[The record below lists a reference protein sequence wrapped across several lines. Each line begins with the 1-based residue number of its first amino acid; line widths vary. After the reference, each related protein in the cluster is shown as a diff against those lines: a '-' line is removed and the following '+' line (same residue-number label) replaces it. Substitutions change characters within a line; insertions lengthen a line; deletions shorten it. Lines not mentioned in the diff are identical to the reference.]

1 MEKRKRWQFWLIVTV
16 LGLTLYNILPTVFY
30 YSNPLKEPIG
40 ESRAEAVVDSMVTRV
55 DELEED
61 AVSWIYSF
69 SKMLGTKPDTVT
81 VRENNPQLIDVTFA
95 KESDASLFRKFLPRA
110 GRLINFIPSQLRLYQ
125 TSDQNSS
132 VVTVARE
139 IGVKLSNE
147 DKTKLFKFASV
158 DQPDGG
164 ISPLYKEVIFDR
176 MSELTT
182 AFGGASRQ
190 ALMTQAVVQNPNETQ
205 LDDAVIA
212 LAKDIV
218 DVQSTFGD
226 KHDIA
231 KRYFASFTQIDANT
245 DGMTDKLATRMD
257 SLKEKLNKQLQ
268 QLATEKKQ
276 AEEGGLLL
284 SANNEQ
290 TQYMLRNQ
298 IQSLEYASN
307 VLKKNSGLFKTDKKP
322 LTQTEITAA
331 LEKGFTGVS
340 SKTPVQTLSLNGRN
354 PFVKNLV
361 LDWNNGIVET
371 EFYEDVTAI
380 RFNDATT
387 ESEQYLKDRL
397 QQLVVNDI
405 ARVSRTSDEEIKP
418 TADTF
423 GIELNKLSNT
433 HSILTMDLGS
443 LAKVKLNQF
452 QNLLTSGW
460 TPKHADLA
468 RDVFPISDYDSFKT
482 LPTSKQKLGLI
493 LFAPAASDAST
504 PTGFRNGS
512 IYVIARGLN
521 SIAEKYRQSPEA
533 PESRVFMND
542 FNQLNEIMQSNGFIG
557 YPGSSYG
564 VAPEFSKDY
573 IFELEDYYSTL
584 LKATREDF
592 TVLGSKKYA
601 VLDFTNVEQRLLTE
615 NLIDDRVQE
624 DLLKWKEEYQSSRV
638 DTDMTKKF
646 LIAPPTKSAFWNNI
660 KLSATKYFRGDERKT
675 LKWGLDLSGGKTVRI
690 GLRDHNNQP
699 VTNRDDLN
707 QAVNELYT
715 RINKMGVS
723 ERTIRIE
730 NNNVILEF
738 PGSQAWSAADLIKA
752 SAMYFHIVNEKF
764 SPANDELREAVNQFL
779 QDVWNEAVVTNRKDV
794 ESINEIAWQ
803 QLGGEAIGDQEVR
816 PRSDAATI
824 LYDNGLRI
832 ANPKQDSRSSRFNDT
847 LSSIALLR
855 EDDYKELYRQPYPLV
870 IVFHN
875 YALEGSS
882 LTNVQVGYDPK
893 EGNVLSFAVKGSY
906 DQADRA
912 GSPRQDL
919 YAWTSQFAEEKI
931 AGTPIEH
938 YTHGRG
944 WKMAVI
950 LNDTVISMPSLRAAL
965 ETGGTISGRF
975 TQREINQLAADLK
988 AGSLSFTPKILSE
1001 ENVSPELGS
1010 EERMHGIIASVTAL
1024 VLVVVAM
1031 VGYYRFAGLVA
1042 SCAVLLNLFIMWGV
1056 LQNLGA
1062 ALNLPAIA
1070 GIVLTIGMAV
1080 DANVLVFERIREE
1093 FALSGR
1099 IASAIQ
1105 AGYSK
1110 AFSAIIDSN
1119 ITTLIAAIILIQFD
1133 SGPIKGFAITLII
1146 GILSSMFTSLFLT
1159 RYFFAGWVQNPNN
1172 KSLAMSQ
1179 WIRNPNFN
1187 FIGTAKTAI
1196 SISIAAV
1203 VLGGYL
1209 FFAQG
1214 SSIFG
1219 MDFTGGY
1226 SLTVQ
1231 VQEQPNNPNYRLLAA
1246 TALEKAGASQN
1257 DFSIRE
1263 LSLPNQLRIQLGT
1276 NMEESGHPFNTL
1288 PEVYT
1293 EGSFEQEYEKNPRI
1307 VWVVDALEKGG
1318 LQIQESDLGKLDR
1331 NWSVISGQLSD
1342 AMRNNAL
1349 IALAAA
1355 IVSILIYITIRF
1367 EFNFAVSAV
1376 IGLVH
1381 DVLITLGILAMFF
1394 ALGFPVQIDLTV
1406 IGAIMTIIGYSLN
1419 DTIIVFDR
1427 IREDMRLMRKVPFA
1441 QVINHALNVTLSRTL
1456 MTSGTTLL
1464 VLFTLVILG
1473 GHSIFTFSLVMTIGV
1488 LVGTLSSLFIAP
1500 PMLLYLHRREEERNG
1515 NGSTASYKNA

>member
-1 MEKRKRWQFWLIVTV
+1 MEKRKRWQFWLIVAV

-40 ESRAEAVVDSMVTRV
+40 ENRANAVVQSMVTRV
-55 DELEED
+55 DGMEEE
-61 AVSWIYSF
+61 ATSWLHSF
-69 SKMLGTKPDTVT
+69 AKMLGVKPESII
-81 VRENNPQLIDVTFA
+81 VRQDNPQLIDVTFNNDT
-95 KESDASLFRKFLPRA
+95 DAALFRKFLPRA
-110 GRLINFIPSQLRLYQ
+110 GRLINFVPAQLDLYQ
-125 TSDQNSS
+125 SNTSNQK
-132 VVTVARE
+132 VVTIARQV
-139 IGVKLSNE
+139 GVKFNPE
-147 DKTKLFKFASV
+147 DTAQMFRFAQVETENGS
-158 DQPDGG
+158 
-164 ISPLYKEVIFDR
+164 ISPLYREIVFDR
-176 MSELTT
+176 MNEIAV
-182 AFGGASRQ
+182 AFAGPSRQ
-190 ALMTQAVVQNPNETQ
+190 ALMVQAIAQNPNETQ
-205 LDDAVIA
+205 LDEVVVA

-226 KHDIA
+226 THPIA
-231 KRYFASFTQIDANT
+231 KRYFASFTQLSTSA
-245 DGMTDKLATRMD
+245 DGMIDKLTARME
-257 SLKEKLNKQLQ
+257 SLKDKLSKQTE
-268 QLATEKKQ
+268 QLAKEKKD
-276 AEEGGLLL
+276 AEASGQLV
-284 SANNEQ
+284 SAGNDQ
-290 TQYMLRNQ
+290 MQYMLRNQ
-298 IQSLEYASN
+298 VQSLDYAVG
-307 VLKKNSGLFKTDKKP
+307 VLKKNPGLFKTDKKP
-322 LTQTEITAA
+322 LTAVNIDKTLNE
-331 LEKGFTGVS
+331 GFGSVS
-340 SKTPVQTLSLNGRN
+340 KQNPVQILSLQGRN
-354 PFVKNLV
+354 PFIKALV
-361 LDWNNGIVET
+361 LDWNNGTVET

-380 RFNDATT
+380 RFNEAAT

-397 QQLVVNDI
+397 QQLVINDI
-405 ARVSRTSDEEIKP
+405 ARASRASDEEITP

-423 GIELNKLSNT
+423 GIELNKLTNT
-433 HSILTMDLGS
+433 KSILTLNLGA

-452 QNLLTSGW
+452 QTMLTTAW
-460 TPKHADLA
+460 TPKHMDLA
-468 RDVFPISDYDSFKT
+468 REVFPVATYDNFKA
-482 LPTSKQKLGLI
+482 LPATQQKLGLI
-493 LFAPAASDAST
+493 LFAPAATDA
-504 PTGFRNGS
+504 PAPAGFKNGS
-512 IYVIARGLN
+512 IYVIARGMN
-521 SIAEKYRQSPEA
+521 TIAEKYRQSPEA
-533 PESRVFMND
+533 PDSRIFLND
-542 FNQLNEIMQSNGFIG
+542 FNQLNEIMQGNGFIG

-564 VAPEFSKDY
+564 IAPEFSKDY
-573 IFELEDYYSTL
+573 IFELNDYYSNL

-592 TVLGSKKYA
+592 TVQGSKKFA
-601 VLDFTNVEQRLLTE
+601 VLNFTDVEQRLLTE

-624 DLLKWKEEYQSSRV
+624 DLLRWKEEYHSAQV
-638 DTDMTKKF
+638 DTDITKKY
-646 LIAPPTKSAFWNNI
+646 LIPPPTSSPFIQNL
-660 KLSATKYFRGDERKT
+660 KLSAIKYFRGDERKV

-690 GLRDHNNQP
+690 GLRDHNNHP
-699 VTNRDDLN
+699 VTNPDDLN

-730 NNNVILEF
+730 NSNVILEF

-764 SPANDELREAVNQFL
+764 SPSNEELRDSVNQFL

-803 QLGGEAIGDQEVR
+803 QLGGEAIGDEEVR

-832 ANPKQDSRSSRFNDT
+832 ANPKQDSKGSNFNDT
-847 LSSIALLR
+847 LSSIAVLR
-855 EDDYKELYRQPYPLV
+855 GDDFTEWFGQSNPLTV
-870 IVFHN
+870 VFHN

-893 EGNVLSFAVKGSY
+893 EGNVLTFSVKGSY
-906 DQADRA
+906 DQAERT

-919 YAWTSQFAEEKI
+919 FAWTSQFAEEKI
-931 AGTPIEH
+931 AGTPREQ
-938 YTHGRG
+938 YTKGRG
-944 WKMAVI
+944 WRMAVV
-950 LNDTVISMPSLRAAL
+950 LNDTIISMPSLRAAL

-1010 EERMHGIIASVTAL
+1010 EERMHGIVASLTAL

-1031 VGYYRFAGLVA
+1031 VGYYRFAGVVA

-1056 LQNLGA
+1056 LQNIGA

-1093 FALSGR
+1093 FAISGR

-1133 SGPIKGFAITLII
+1133 SGPIKGFAVTLII
-1146 GILSSMFTSLFLT
+1146 GILSSMFTALFLT
-1159 RYFFAGWVQNPNN
+1159 RYYFAGWVQNPKN
-1172 KSLAMSQ
+1172 KELKMSQ
-1179 WIRNPNFN
+1179 WIRNANFN
-1187 FIGTAKTAI
+1187 FLGTAKVAI
-1196 SISIAAV
+1196 GISV
-1203 VLGGYL
+1203 VVMAIGGFLL
-1209 FFAQG
+1209 FKQG
-1214 SSIFG
+1214 STILG

-1231 VQEQPNNPNYRLLAA
+1231 VQEQPNSPNYRLLAA
-1246 TALEKAGASQN
+1246 SALEKAGAPQN
-1257 DFSIRE
+1257 DFTIRE

-1276 NMEESGHPFNTL
+1276 NMEEAGHPFSNM
-1288 PEVYT
+1288 PEVNTDGQY
-1293 EGSFEQEYEKNPRI
+1293 ELEYMKNPRI
-1307 VWVVDALEKGG
+1307 VWVVKALEQGG
-1318 LQIQESDLGKLDR
+1318 LKVQESDLNKLDR
-1331 NWSVISGQLSD
+1331 NWSVVSGQLSD

-1349 IALAAA
+1349 IALGAA
-1355 IVSILIYITIRF
+1355 IISILIYITVRF
-1367 EFNFAVSAV
+1367 EFNFAISAV
-1376 IGLVH
+1376 IGLIH
-1381 DVLITLGILAMFF
+1381 DVAITLGILAMFH

-1427 IREDMRLMRKVPFA
+1427 IREDMKLMRKMSFS
-1441 QVINHALNVTLSRTL
+1441 QIINHALNVTLSRTL

-1464 VLFTLVILG
+1464 VLMTLVLLG

-1488 LVGTLSSLFIAP
+1488 LIGTLSSLFIAP
-1500 PMLLYLHRREEERNG
+1500 PMLLFLHRREESQNHEA
-1515 NGSTASYKNA
+1515 TYKKA

>member
-1 MEKRKRWQFWLIVTV
+1 MEKRKRWQFWLIVAVLALTV
-16 LGLTLYNILPTVFY
+16 YNILPTVFY
-30 YSNPLKEPIG
+30 YSNPLQEPIG
-40 ESRAEAVVDSMVTRV
+40 EKRAQTVVDSMVARV
-55 DELEED
+55 DELEGD
-61 AVSWIYSF
+61 AIDWLHSF
-69 SKMLGTKPDTVT
+69 AGMLGTKPQSVT
-81 VRENNPQLIDVTFA
+81 VRNDNPQLIDVTFA
-95 KESDASLFRKFLPRA
+95 NETDAILFRKFLPRA
-110 GRLINFIPSQLRLYQ
+110 GRLINFVPSQLRLYPNGENGS
-125 TSDQNSS
+125 T
-132 VVTVARE
+132 VTVARE
-139 IGVKLSNE
+139 VGVQLNKE
-147 DKTKLFKFASV
+147 DQANLFRFASV
-158 DQPDGG
+158 DQEDGS
-164 ISPLYKEVIFDR
+164 ISPLYKEVISDR
-176 MSELTT
+176 MKEVAV
-182 AFGGASRQ
+182 AFAGPSRQ
-190 ALMTQAVVQNPNETQ
+190 ALMTQAIVQNPTETQ
-205 LDDAVIA
+205 LDEIVIA

-218 DVQSTFGD
+218 DVHSTFGENSP
-226 KHDIA
+226 IA
-231 KRYFASFTQIDANT
+231 KRYFASFSQIDSST
-245 DGMTDKLATRMD
+245 DGMIEKLGARMTSLKDKL
-257 SLKEKLNKQLQ
+257 SKQLD
-268 QLATEKKQ
+268 QLAAEKKQ
-276 AEEGGLLL
+276 AQESGKLL
-284 SANNEQ
+284 SSNNEQ
-290 TQYMLRNQ
+290 SQYMLRNQ
-298 IQSLEYASN
+298 VQSLDYAAN
-307 VLKKNSGLFKTDKKP
+307 VIKTQGSLFKTDKKP
-322 LTQTEITAA
+322 LTGSSVEKAFA
-331 LEKGFTGVS
+331 KGFEGVS
-340 SKTPVQTLSLNGRN
+340 SKNPVQILSLEGRN
-354 PFVKNLV
+354 PFVKSLV

-380 RFNDATT
+380 RFSDAKT
-387 ESEQYLKDRL
+387 ESAQYLKDRL
-397 QQLVVNDI
+397 QQLVINNI
-405 ARVSRTSDEEIKP
+405 ARVARASDETITP

-423 GIELNKLSNT
+423 GIQLNKLSNT
-433 HSILTMDLGS
+433 QSILTMDLGA
-443 LAKVKLNQF
+443 LAKIKVDQINTMLAN
-452 QNLLTSGW
+452 GW
-460 TPKHADLA
+460 TPKHSDLA
-468 RDVFPISDYDSFKT
+468 RDVFPIHTYSTFKS
-482 LPTSKQKLGLI
+482 LPASQQKLGII
-493 LFAPAASDAST
+493 LFAPAGLEGQT
-504 PTGFRNGS
+504 PAGFRNGS

-521 SIAEKYRQSPEA
+521 SIAEKYRQTQET
-533 PESRVFMND
+533 PESRVFLSD
-542 FNQLNEIMQSNGFIG
+542 FNQLNELMQSNGFIG

-564 VAPEFSKDY
+564 VDPEFSKDF
-573 IFELEDYYSTL
+573 IFELDDYYSTL

-592 TVLGSKKYA
+592 SVLGSKRYA

-624 DLLKWKEEYQSSRV
+624 DLLRWKEEYQSSQV
-638 DTDMTKKF
+638 DTDITKKF

-660 KLSATKYFRGDERKT
+660 KLSAVKYFRGDERKT

-730 NNNVILEF
+730 NNNIILEF

-764 SPANDELREAVNQFL
+764 SPSNDELRDAVNQFL
-779 QDVWNEAVVTNRKDV
+779 QDVWNEAVVTNRKDL

-803 QLGGEAIGDQEVR
+803 QLGGEAIGDEEVR

-824 LYDNGLRI
+824 LYDNGLRL
-832 ANPKQDSRSSRFNDT
+832 ANPKQDSKSSSFNDT
-847 LSSIALLR
+847 LSSIAVLR
-855 EDDYKELYRQPYPLV
+855 GDDFKEWLGQPNPLT

-882 LTNVQVGYDPK
+882 LTNVQIGYDPK
-893 EGNVLSFAVKGSY
+893 EGNVLSFSVKGSY
-906 DQADRA
+906 DQANRT
-912 GSPRQDL
+912 GNPRQDL

-931 AGTPIEH
+931 AGTPSAQ

-944 WKMAVI
+944 WRMAVV
-950 LNDTVISMPSLRAAL
+950 LNDTVISQPALRAAL

-1010 EERMHGIIASVTAL
+1010 EERMHGIIASVVAIAL
-1024 VLVVVAM
+1024 VFVAM

-1042 SCAVLLNLFIMWGV
+1042 AIAVLLNLFIMWGV
-1056 LQNLGA
+1056 LQNIGA

-1119 ITTLIAAIILIQFD
+1119 ITTLIAALILIQFD
-1133 SGPIKGFAITLII
+1133 SGPIKGFAVTLII
-1146 GILSSMFTSLFLT
+1146 GILSSMFTALFLT
-1159 RYFFAGWVQNPNN
+1159 RFYFAGWVQNPEN
-1172 KSLAMSQ
+1172 KSLTMSQ
-1179 WIRNPNFN
+1179 WIRNPNFD
-1187 FIGTAKTAI
+1187 FLGKAKAAIGI
-1196 SISIAAV
+1196 SLVAMV
-1203 VLGGYL
+1203 VGAFL
-1209 FFAQG
+1209 FFQQG

-1231 VQEQPNNPNYRLLAA
+1231 VQEQPGHPNYRLLAA
-1246 TALEKAGASQN
+1246 AALEKAGASQN

-1276 NMEESGHPFNTL
+1276 NMEEKGHPFHHL
-1288 PEVYT
+1288 PEVNT
-1293 EGSFEQEYEKNPRI
+1293 EGNLEQEYLKNPRI
-1307 VWVVDALEKGG
+1307 VWVVNALEQGG
-1318 LQIQESDLGKLDR
+1318 VPVQTSDLGKLDR
-1331 NWSVISGQLSD
+1331 NWSVVSGQLSD

-1367 EFNFAVSAV
+1367 EFNFAISAV
-1376 IGLVH
+1376 VGLVH
-1381 DVLITLGILAMFF
+1381 DVVITLGILAMFF
-1394 ALGFPVQIDLTV
+1394 AMGLPVQIDLTV
-1406 IGAIMTIIGYSLN
+1406 VGAIMTIIGYSLN

-1427 IREDMRLMRKVPFA
+1427 IREDMRLMRKMPFS
-1441 QVINHALNVTLSRTL
+1441 QIINHALNVTLSRTL

-1464 VLFTLVILG
+1464 VLLTLVLLG

-1488 LVGTLSSLFIAP
+1488 LIGTLSSLFIAP
-1500 PMLLYLHRREEERNG
+1500 PMLLFLHRREEERNG
-1515 NGSTASYKNA
+1515 NSQASYKKS